1 MNQTPPNSTDPWQG
15 LEPEQPRPNQSVF
28 YLALATAIF
37 LLVGACAL
45 AYFVL
50 QQRGSDPGE
59 PLLPPATTI
68 AEATTAVE
76 EAAESATATA
86 ALAAT
91 VTLPGSVVSSPSA
104 FTTDVVASRLS
115 TPPAIG
121 SFETQWVGLP
131 VYSSPYVVFTHR
143 EWDGS
148 DDLEA
153 TWQIA
158 WDDTYLYLLANVT
171 DDLHMQTQTGRTA
184 YLGDSME
191 LQLDTARMSSLR
203 STLDPNTFQISLSP
217 GDFAAIPPSA
227 WRFQGTADGQMLDAP
242 SPHGIL
248 VAAQRSQNGYILE
261 AAIPWRDIN
270 LRPSI
275 GMVLGLAVNF
285 NDNDRP
291 GTAVQEM
298 MKSNAPNRRYGD
310 PVTWGTLRLE

>member
-1 MNQTPPNSTDPWQG
+1 MNQTPPKLNDAWQG
-15 LEPEQPRPNQSVF
+15 LEPEQPRPNQSVL
-28 YLALATAIF
+28 YLALATTTF
-37 LLVGACAL
+37 LLVGVCAL
-45 AYFVL
+45 AYFVW

-68 AEATTAVE
+68 AKATTAVE

-91 VTLPGSVVSSPSA
+91 ATLPGSVTSSPPA
-104 FTTDVVASRLS
+104 FTADVIASRLH

-121 SFETQWVGLP
+121 SFGTQWVGLP

-171 DDLHMQTQTGRTA
+171 DDLHVQTQTGRTA

-203 STLDPNTFQISLSP
+203 STLDPNTYQISLSP

-242 SPHGIL
+242 GADGIL
-248 VAAQRSQNGYILE
+248 IAAQRSQNGYMLE
-261 AAIPWRDIN
+261 AAIPWLDID
-270 LRPSI
+270 LRPSV
-275 GMVLGLAVNF
+275 GLVLGLAVNF

-298 MKSNAPNRRYGD
+298 MKSNAPNRRFGD
-310 PVTWGTLRLE
+310 PATWGTLRLE